1 MAGRND
7 AAIAAALEAVA
18 QVLEHHP
25 NAGEDA
31 GSRSLATF
39 QRENPPVFKG
49 KHDPDGALE
58 WLKEIER
65 IFRVMDCTQAQK
77 VRYGTHM
84 LAVEADDWWLATRQ
98 RLEATGEE
106 ITWDVF
112 RREFLRK
119 YYPESVRGKKE
130 IEFHELKQGNMSV
143 TDYAAK
149 FTELAKFYPYYDG
162 EGAEFSKCV
171 KFENGIF
178 EEDNAA
184 HYKIVSDRRGR
195 QNQQRGK
202 PYDTPAGKGK
212 QRAAPGQ
219 RTSGGGAPA
228 PIVCF
233 KCGKAGHKSTYCTD
247 DVKKCFRCGK
257 TGHMMSECRHKEVVC
272 FNCGEEGHIGSQ
284 CQKPKKAQTG
294 GKVFALAGTQ
304 TSTEDRLIRGTC
316 FINSMPLITII
327 DTGATHC
334 FIAAACVEKLG
345 LVLSSMNGEMV
356 VEVPAKGSVTTS
368 LVCLK
373 CPLSIFD
380 REFAVDLVCL
390 PLAGLDVI
398 LGMNWLEYNYAHIN
412 CYNKTVRFSTAEEEE
427 AGLVSSKQV
436 RQLLKE
442 EVEMFSLMAT
452 LSIKNQ
458 NIIDEL
464 PVVREFPEVFPDEI
478 PDVPPE
484 RGIEFTI
491 DLVPGTKP
499 VSMAPYR
506 MSASELTELK
516 KQLEDLL
523 EKKFVRPSVSP
534 WGAPVLLVKK
544 KDGSM
549 RLCIDYRQ
557 LNKVTIKN
565 KYPLPRID
573 DLMDQLVGAS
583 VFSKIDLRSGYH
595 QIKVKDED
603 VQKTAF
609 RTRYGHYEYS
619 VMPFGVTNAPGV
631 FMEYMNRIFHE
642 YLDQFVVVFIDDILI
657 YSKSESEHSDH
668 LRTVLQVLKERKLYA
683 KLSKCEFWLK
693 KVSFL
698 GHVISGGGIAVDP
711 SKVDAVLQW
720 ETPKSATEIRSFLGL
735 AGYYRRFIEGFSK
748 LALPLTKLTCKGK
761 VFIWDA
767 QCEESFVELKER
779 LTTAPVLTL
788 PNPGEPFIVYCDASL
803 MGLGGKELNMR
814 QRRWLELLKDYDF
827 GLNYHPGK
835 ANVVADALSR
845 KTLHM
850 SAMMV
855 KELELI
861 EQFRDMS
868 LICEVTPQSV
878 KLGMLKIDNDFL
890 NSIKEAQK
898 LDVKMVDIIVGCGKS
913 EKSDFKVDAQGVLR
927 LRNRIC
933 IPDDNDMKRM
943 ILEEGHRSNLS
954 IHPGATKM
962 YQDLKKIFWWPRM
975 KEDVA
980 RFVYAWLPNT
990 ASGHDSIWVIVDRL
1004 TKSAH
1009 FIPISITYPVAK
1021 LAEIYIRT
1029 DGQTER
1035 TIQSLEDL
1043 LRACVLEQGGSWSA
1057 HLPLI
1062 EFTYNNSHHSS
1073 IGMAPFEAL
1082 YGRRCR
1088 TPLCWHESGEGVVL
1102 GPEIVRETTE
1112 KVKMIRE
1119 KMKASQSRQ
1128 KSYHDKRRK
1137 ELEFESGDHV
1147 FLRVTPVTGVGR
1159 ALKSK
1164 KLTPRFIGPY
1174 QISERVGTVAYR
1186 VALPPNLSNL
1196 HDVFHVSQLRKYVP
1210 DPSHVILM
1218 DNVQVREN
1226 LTVETMPIRITD
1238 REIKSLRGKDIP
1250 LVKVVWTGTTGESM
1264 TWEMESKMRDSYPE
1278 LFERGK
1284 FEADLDASAVG
1295 FPFGLYDNL
1304 SYDAELV
1311 LRLDL

>member
-7 AAIAAALEAVA
+7 AAIAAALEAMA
-18 QVLEHHP
+18 QALEHQP
-25 NAGEDA
+25 NAGENA

-84 LAVEADDWWLATRQ
+84 LAVEADDWWLATLP
-98 RLEATGEE
+98 RLEAAGEE

-184 HYKIVSDRRGR
+184 HYKIVSDRRGK
-195 QNQQRGK
+195 QSQQRGK

-257 TGHMMSECRHKEVVC
+257 TGHIMSECRHKEVVC
-272 FNCGEEGHIGSQ
+272 FNCGEEGHVGSQ
-284 CQKPKKAQTG
+284 CQKPKKAQAG

-334 FIAAACVEKLG
+334 FIAAECVEKLG

-356 VEVPAKGSVTTS
+356 VEVPAKGFVTTP

-373 CPLSIFD
+373 CSLSIFD
-380 REFAVDLVCL
+380 RDFAVDLVCL
-390 PLAGLDVI
+390 PLSGLDVI
-398 LGMNWLEYNYAHIN
+398 LGMNWLEYNHVHIN

-427 AGLVSSKQV
+427 ADLVSPKKL

-452 LSIKNQ
+452 LSIENQ
-458 NIIDEL
+458 AIIDEL
-464 PVVREFPEVFPDEI
+464 QVVREFPEVFPDEI

-484 RGIEFTI
+484 REVEFAI
-491 DLVPGTKP
+491 DLVPGGVLMQNRK
-499 VSMAPYR
+499 VIAY
-506 MSASELTELK
+506 ASR
-516 KQLEDLL
+516 QLRIH
-523 EKKFVRPSVSP
+523 EKK
-534 WGAPVLLVKK
+534 
-544 KDGSM
+544 
-549 RLCIDYRQ
+549 
-557 LNKVTIKN
+557 
-565 KYPLPRID
+565 YPTH
-573 DLMDQLVGAS
+573 DLELA
-583 VFSKIDLRSGYH
+583 
-595 QIKVKDED
+595 
-603 VQKTAF
+603 A
-609 RTRYGHYEYS
+609 
-619 VMPFGVTNAPGV
+619 
-631 FMEYMNRIFHE
+631 
-642 YLDQFVVVFIDDILI
+642 VVF
-657 YSKSESEHSDH
+657 
-668 LRTVLQVLKERKLYA
+668 
-683 KLSKCEFWLK
+683 K
-693 KVSFL
+693 K
-698 GHVISGGGIAVDP
+698 
-711 SKVDAVLQW
+711 
-720 ETPKSATEIRSFLGL
+720 
-735 AGYYRRFIEGFSK
+735 
-748 LALPLTKLTCKGK
+748 
-761 VFIWDA
+761 
-767 QCEESFVELKER
+767 
-779 LTTAPVLTL
+779 
-788 PNPGEPFIVYCDASL
+788 
-803 MGLGGKELNMR
+803 LNMR

-850 SAMMV
+850 SVMMV

-898 LDVKMVDIIVGCGKS
+898 LDVKMVDMIVGCGKS
-913 EKSDFKVDAQGVLR
+913 EKSDFRVDAQGVLR
-927 LRNRIC
+927 LQDRIC

-943 ILEEGHRSNLS
+943 IL
-954 IHPGATKM
+954 
-962 YQDLKKIFWWPRM
+962 
-975 KEDVA
+975 
-980 RFVYAWLPNT
+980 
-990 ASGHDSIWVIVDRL
+990 
-1004 TKSAH
+1004 
-1009 FIPISITYPVAK
+1009 
-1021 LAEIYIRT
+1021 
-1029 DGQTER
+1029 
-1035 TIQSLEDL
+1035 
-1043 LRACVLEQGGSWSA
+1043 
-1057 HLPLI
+1057 
-1062 EFTYNNSHHSS
+1062 
-1073 IGMAPFEAL
+1073 
-1082 YGRRCR
+1082 
-1088 TPLCWHESGEGVVL
+1088 
-1102 GPEIVRETTE
+1102 
-1112 KVKMIRE
+1112 
-1119 KMKASQSRQ
+1119 
-1128 KSYHDKRRK
+1128 
-1137 ELEFESGDHV
+1137 
-1147 FLRVTPVTGVGR
+1147 
-1159 ALKSK
+1159 
-1164 KLTPRFIGPY
+1164 
-1174 QISERVGTVAYR
+1174 
-1186 VALPPNLSNL
+1186 
-1196 HDVFHVSQLRKYVP
+1196 
-1210 DPSHVILM
+1210 
-1218 DNVQVREN
+1218 
-1226 LTVETMPIRITD
+1226 
-1238 REIKSLRGKDIP
+1238 
-1250 LVKVVWTGTTGESM
+1250 
-1264 TWEMESKMRDSYPE
+1264 
-1278 LFERGK
+1278 
-1284 FEADLDASAVG
+1284 
-1295 FPFGLYDNL
+1295 
-1304 SYDAELV
+1304 
-1311 LRLDL
+1311 

>member
-7 AAIAAALEAVA
+7 AVIAAALEAMA
-18 QVLEHHP
+18 QALEHQP
-25 NAGEDA
+25 NAGENA
-31 GSRSLATF
+31 GSRSLANF

-77 VRYGTHM
+77 VRY
-84 LAVEADDWWLATRQ
+84 D
-98 RLEATGEE
+98 
-106 ITWDVF
+106 I
-112 RREFLRK
+112 
-119 YYPESVRGKKE
+119 KKWFVL
-130 IEFHELKQGNMSV
+130 I
-143 TDYAAK
+143 A
-149 FTELAKFYPYYDG
+149 
-162 EGAEFSKCV
+162 
-171 KFENGIF
+171 
-178 EEDNAA
+178 
-184 HYKIVSDRRGR
+184 
-195 QNQQRGK
+195 
-202 PYDTPAGKGK
+202 
-212 QRAAPGQ
+212 
-219 RTSGGGAPA
+219 
-228 PIVCF
+228 
-233 KCGKAGHKSTYCTD
+233 
-247 DVKKCFRCGK
+247 VKKDTLEVNVRNPR
-257 TGHMMSECRHKEVVC
+257 RHKLVVRYS
-272 FNCGEEGHIGSQ
+272 HWLVLRQ
-284 CQKPKKAQTG
+284 
-294 GKVFALAGTQ
+294 ALRTD
-304 TSTEDRLIRGTC
+304 SLE
-316 FINSMPLITII
+316 
-327 DTGATHC
+327 
-334 FIAAACVEKLG
+334 LG

-368 LVCLK
+368 LICLK

-380 REFAVDLVCL
+380 RDFAVDLVCL

-412 CYNKTVRFSTAEEEE
+412 CYNKTAEEEE

-452 LSIKNQ
+452 LSIENQ

-464 PVVREFPEVFPDEI
+464 PVVCEFPEVFPDEI

-484 RGIEFTI
+484 RGIE
-491 DLVPGTKP
+491 
-499 VSMAPYR
+499 

-549 RLCIDYRQ
+549 RLCVDYRQ

-603 VQKTAF
+603 IQKTAF

-631 FMEYMNRIFHE
+631 FMEYMNRIFCE

-657 YSKSESEHSDH
+657 YSKSEPEHSDH

-693 KVSFL
+693 EVSFL
-698 GHVISGGGIAVDP
+698 GHVISGSGIAVDP

-720 ETPKSATEIRSFLGL
+720 ETPKSATEIKSFLGL

-767 QCEESFVELKER
+767 QCEESFVELKKR

-788 PNPGEPFIVYCDASL
+788 PNPGEPFEVYCDASL

-868 LICEVTPQSV
+868 LICEVTPRSV

-890 NSIKEAQK
+890 SSIKEAQK
-898 LDVKMVDIIVGCGKS
+898 LDVKIVDIIVGCGKS
-913 EKSDFKVDAQGVLR
+913 EKSDFKVDAQVVLR

-980 RFVYAWLPNT
+980 R
-990 ASGHDSIWVIVDRL
+990 L

-1009 FIPISITYPVAK
+1009 FIPINITYPVAK
-1021 LAEIYIRT
+1021 LAEIYVRVIVK
-1029 DGQTER
+1029 
-1035 TIQSLEDL
+1035 L
-1043 LRACVLEQGGSWSA
+1043 
-1057 HLPLI
+1057 H
-1062 EFTYNNSHHSS
+1062 
-1073 IGMAPFEAL
+1073 
-1082 YGRRCR
+1082 
-1088 TPLCWHESGEGVVL
+1088 GVVL

-1147 FLRVTPVTGVGR
+1147 FLRVTLVTGVGR

-1210 DPSHVILM
+1210 DPSHVIHM
-1218 DNVQVREN
+1218 DDVQVREN

-1238 REIKSLRGKDIP
+1238 REIKSVRGKDIP
-1250 LVKVVWTGTTGESM
+1250 LVKVFWTGTTGESM

-1278 LFERGK
+1278 LFER
-1284 FEADLDASAVG
+1284 V
-1295 FPFGLYDNL
+1295 
-1304 SYDAELV
+1304 
-1311 LRLDL
+1311 